1 MVRAILLE
9 GMKIYSDVCLKAMRG
24 AETPRAR
31 AAISGQLEIC
41 IHCSLPQK
49 EPKPE
54 SSHLRKGVQDSSHLD
69 LQSADQALSSC

>member
-31 AAISGQLEIC
+31 AAFSGQLQMC
-41 IHCSLPQK
+41 MDFA
-49 EPKPE
+49 
-54 SSHLRKGVQDSSHLD
+54 RT
-69 LQSADQALSSC
+69 